1 MIQTKTST
9 SCLSLKQRSFLL
21 LIMRLCL
28 NNIENFSKTTE
39 ENLRSSNLLCF
50 PDERK
55 KQGRLKPRRWFA
67 KNVFPDFDCISF
79 FNQPWTVNQG
89 RAVSFKRFTIPWNQ
103 CLGAVWSVVVTMD
116 EHFQTRSRHIL
127 YSETLLTSTAL
138 RLELKHSSLCFSIAD
153 KSLYLLNKKHICV
166 IDMMILMITMVLMMA
181 SALQQGRSAS

>member
-1 MIQTKTST
+1 MILDQCSGT
-9 SCLSLKQRSFLL
+9 LGGENLQRSFLL
-21 LIMRLCL
+21 LTMRLCP
-28 NNIENFSKTTE
+28 NNTENFSKTTE

-55 KQGRLKPRRWFA
+55 KQRRLKPRRWFA

-103 CLGAVWSVVVTMD
+103 CLGGCVVVPMD
-116 EHFQTRSRHIL
+116 EHFQTPPRHIL
-127 YSETLLTSTAL
+127 YSETLLTSPAH

-153 KSLYLLNKKHICV
+153 KSLYLLNKGQRWY
-166 IDMMILMITMVLMMA
+166 A
-181 SALQQGRSAS
+181 W

>member
-21 LIMRLCL
+21 LTMRLCL
-28 NNIENFSKTTE
+28 NNTENCSKTTE

-55 KQGRLKPRRWFA
+55 KQRRLKPRRWFA

-103 CLGAVWSVVVTMD
+103 CLGGCVVCCGDYGWTLPD
-116 EHFQTRSRHIL
+116 AFQTYFIRW
-127 YSETLLTSTAL
+127 
-138 RLELKHSSLCFSIAD
+138 D
-153 KSLYLLNKKHICV
+153 V
-166 IDMMILMITMVLMMA
+166 IDLPSPQIGAKTLFLVYFNC
-181 SALQQGRSAS
+181 R